1 MVTTFEV
8 IIMNYSYQRE
18 KILEYVLN
26 SCEHPTVEVIYNNV
40 REALPN
46 ISLGTVYRNLNKLS
60 NMGKIKKISMPNH
73 CDRFDKTLSEHFHI
87 HCIRCDKV
95 EDVDYGI
102 AEDAYKKLETSKGY
116 KLLSCNLVFDGIC
129 NDCIKEGNEI

>member
-1 MVTTFEV
+1 
-8 IIMNYSYQRE
+8 MNYSYQRE

-26 SCEHPTVEVIYNNV
+26 SCEHPSVEIIYTSV
-40 REALPN
+40 RKTLPN

-60 NMGKIKKISMPNH
+60 EMGKIRKISMPNH
-73 CDRFDKTLSEHFHI
+73 CDRFDKTLEEHFHI
-87 HCIRCDKV
+87 HCIKCDKV
-95 EDVDYGI
+95 EDIEFSMDNSI
-102 AEDAYKKLETSKGY
+102 CKKIEKNKSY